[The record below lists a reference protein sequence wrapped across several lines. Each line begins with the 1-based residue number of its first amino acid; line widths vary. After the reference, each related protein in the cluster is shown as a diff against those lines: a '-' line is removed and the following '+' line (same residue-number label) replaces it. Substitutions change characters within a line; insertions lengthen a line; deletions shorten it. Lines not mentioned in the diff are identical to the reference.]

1 MPAKCGLG
9 GGKGFPRH
17 TPLPRTDHGR
27 GARWGWHPGAVDS
40 ALPWDQARRVAA
52 AAAQPLAPVSV
63 RLEAALGCALASP
76 LSALTDLPAF
86 DTAAMDGYAVS
97 GPGPWV
103 LSESDMRAGSETM
116 VRLDPGGAVSIAT
129 GSALPAGCDA
139 ILRSELAS
147 IETALHGARLY
158 SLDPLTGLPDDSGA
172 AIPPGTDVRPR
183 GEECAEGETLV
194 PAGSIVTP
202 AMLGLAAAA
211 GYDALDVIPPPSVAV
226 LVLGDELLERG
237 LPRPGRVRD
246 ALSPLVPPWLADLG
260 ARANPPIRVPD
271 TRQGLLDEIE
281 DSTADLIVTTG
292 STASGPVDFV
302 HDVLDQLKVRWVIDG
317 VQVRPGHPM
326 LLAVLPDG
334 RPVVGLPGNPLAAVS
349 GLVTLAAPLIATM
362 RGVPQDEASATLGVD
377 VTNHPRDTRI
387 VPVLID
393 DGTARPLRFDGP
405 AMLRSLALADALVA
419 IPPSGGLAGSHVPL
433 LRVPTLR

>member
-1 MPAKCGLG
+1 MS
-9 GGKGFPRH
+9 
-17 TPLPRTDHGR
+17 T
-27 GARWGWHPGAVDS
+27 

-63 RLEAALGCALASP
+63 RLDAALGCALAHP
-76 LSALTDLPAF
+76 IAALTDLPAF
-86 DTAAMDGYAVS
+86 DTAAMDGYAVC
-97 GPGPWV
+97 GPGPWT
-103 LSESDMRAGSETM
+103 LAESDIRAGSE
-116 VRLDPGGAVSIAT
+116 VAARLDPGSAVAIAT

-139 ILRSELAS
+139 VLRSELARV
-147 IETALHGARLY
+147 ETALHGARLY

-172 AIPPGTDVRPR
+172 SIPPGTDVRPR
-183 GEECAEGETLV
+183 GEECAEGEPLV
-194 PAGSIVTP
+194 PAGSVVTP

-211 GYDALDVIPPPSVAV
+211 GYDALDVIPPPTVAV

-271 TRQGLLDEIE
+271 TRQALLDEIE
-281 DSTADLIVTTG
+281 DSTADVIVTTG

-302 HDVLDQLKVRWVIDG
+302 HDVLDHLSARWVVDG

-334 RPVVGLPGNPLAAVS
+334 RPIVGLPGNPLAAVS
-349 GLVTLAAPLIATM
+349 GLVTLAAPLIATL
-362 RGVPQDEASATLGVD
+362 RGVPAEEASVVLGVD

-387 VPVLID
+387 VPVLLE
-393 DGTARPLRFDGP
+393 DGLARPLRFDGP

-419 IPPSGGLAGSHVPL
+419 IPPSGGLAGSAVPL